1 MPNPITAILGGIAK
15 PVVDALSSRSE
26 RKHEKRLADLVAKEN
41 VAQRAAD
48 AAREAQVTLR
58 QDKKADVSWEQAA
71 WEHSGWKDELNTLAL
86 WVFFFLSALPIAAV
100 QQSVA
105 FAVQTFK
112 DWPMW
117 LQVIFI
123 AHSLASIG
131 IRFQQASKFRL

>member
-1 MPNPITAILGGIAK
+1 M
-15 PVVDALSSRSE
+15 
-26 RKHEKRLADLVAKEN
+26 AKEN